1 MRLNKYTMNAVGKI
15 AGGVKSVV
23 AAVFGLIG
31 TGGKFTRDIRFWAEG
46 RDWDFPLGPIHGAA
60 ATSTTI
66 SFQPQAYFRAEKLMA
81 TDTSEKAGFGTAIG
95 YILVGQRLQH
105 PSGDRGTLSA
115 FFGPSALG
123 NGLRFDECPPALS
136 IALTINF
143 IQDCT
148 FYGNLFGRALL

>member
-1 MRLNKYTMNAVGKI
+1 MRMNKYTMNAVGKI

-23 AAVFGLIG
+23 AGVFGLLG
-31 TGGKFTRDIRFWAEG
+31 TGGKLTRDIRFWAEG

-60 ATSTTI
+60 GTSTVI
-66 SFQPQAYFRAEKLMA
+66 VFEPQCHFRAEKLML
-81 TDTSEKAGFGTAIG
+81 TDSSEKAGFGTAISTVL
-95 YILVGQRLQH
+95 IGQRLQR
-105 PSGDRGTLSA
+105 PATANATLSV
-115 FFGPSALG
+115 FFALG
-123 NGLRFDECPPALS
+123 NRLQWEECPPQFS